1 MFMFSF
7 PFCRCNIKVSVCFK
21 PLIIPGCTF
30 EFGLCQWTS
39 VPVVSTSSM
48 TTWTHQSSMSNSPNR
63 DMTLHRK
70 GAGHY
75 VYVEDRSSTFKT
87 AILRGQEFS
96 YDDDICSLSFWYFG
110 STLSVGSLRVNA
122 VLSNGSVIQRR
133 DIVAE
138 GGKWDWIEF
147 SVFLWVKEMKQN
159 NITMHVEF
167 SAEVGNGK
175 YFALDDIKY
184 LQCAGYLCSKCCCVV

>member
-1 MFMFSF
+1 MFSL

-48 TTWTHQSSMSNSPNR
+48 TTWTHQSSMSKSPNR
-63 DMTLHRK
+63 DMTFRRK

-75 VYVEDRSSTFKT
+75 VYVEDSSSTFKT
-87 AILRGQEFS
+87 AILRGQELS
-96 YDDDICSLSFWYFG
+96 YDDDICSLFFWYFG
-110 STLSVGSLRVNA
+110 STLSVGSLRVNT

-138 GGKWDWIEF
+138 GGKWDWIEL